1 MVNLRQTESLQ
12 GQRQFPLSVS
22 PGTIAL
28 LDTTGNLK
36 LITIQQPRMALQL
49 NAKLSQNLPSLI
61 ILGHLRLVSI
71 CVILGH
77 FEAHVG

>member
-1 MVNLRQTESLQ
+1 MVNLRQTETLQ

-36 LITIQQPRMALQL
+36 LITIQQPRMAL